1 MIGESLHG
9 DLTWRDA
16 WDAESAIAL
25 LTKLSTKAAN
35 QGDYE
40 TAGHLSNI
48 ISYIEQMTEVEKSY
62 VFLVSDVV
70 EFDGTENDPESSHEV
85 QHGTP

>member
-48 ISYIEQMTEVEKSY
+48 ISYIEEGGDY
-62 VFLVSDVV
+62 N
-70 EFDGTENDPESSHEV
+70 DGYADGSKDAEEEYAP
-85 QHGTP
+85 